1 MKLARLHHQ
10 EVEFE
15 GRTIDLFEPE
25 GPFNEDTGLALEKA
39 IKALAARGKKDIRV
53 ACRRMSYMDS
63 TGLGILIHVAHATR
77 KSGGR
82 FVLDTEATARMRDLL
97 KIVKAQ
103 FLEDE
108 TVDLGQADSLR
119 ERFPPSKP

>member
-1 MKLARLHHQ
+1 MRLHHQ
-10 EVEFE
+10 EIEFE
-15 GRTIDLFEPE
+15 GRTVDLFEPE
-25 GPFNEDTGLALEKA
+25 GPFNEDTGLALVKA
-39 IKALAARGKKDIRV
+39 MKELAKRGRQDIRV

-63 TGLGILIHVAHATR
+63 TGLGILIHAAHETR
-77 KSGGR
+77 KNGGR
-82 FVLDTEATARMRDLL
+82 FVLDTKATARMRDLL

-108 TVDLGQADSLR
+108 SVDLGEADSLR